1 MSYKTKNLGRVSERL
16 EAPERYAGY
25 RVYDPAGRKVGSAKE
40 LFVNTHDEPEYV
52 MVKIGLFGLR
62 SVLIPVQVVTV
73 DEDQR
78 SLVLH

>member
-1 MSYKTKNLGRVSERL
+1 MSYKTKNPGRVSERL
-16 EAPERYAGY
+16 ETPERYAGY
-25 RVYDPAGRKVGSAKE
+25 RVYDPVGRKVGSAKE
-40 LFVNTHDEPEYV
+40 LFVNAHDEPEYII
-52 MVKIGLFGLR
+52 VKIGLFGLR

>member
-1 MSYKTKNLGRVSERL
+1 MSYKTKKPGRLGEGL
-16 EAPERYAGY
+16 EAPERYTGY
-25 RVYDPAGRKVGSAKE
+25 RVYDPTGRKVGSAKE
-40 LFVNTHDEPEYV
+40 LFVNAHDEPEYV

-73 DEDQR
+73 DEEQR